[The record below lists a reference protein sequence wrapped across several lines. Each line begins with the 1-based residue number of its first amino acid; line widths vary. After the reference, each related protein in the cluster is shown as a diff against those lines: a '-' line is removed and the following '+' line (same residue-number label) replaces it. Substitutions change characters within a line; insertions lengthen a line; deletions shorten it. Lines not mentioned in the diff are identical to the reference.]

1 MSSVLKPC
9 LKKLW
14 IVGCRHSSVDSS
26 APSILPPRFESQ
38 AHHLSFYQFKLIC
51 HVEKTK
57 INKQRPG
64 LAIFKKEI
72 MTRWLGFKPRIS
84 GFKSIV
90 GRHYGIMPPGF
101 FLPPPRPPSN
111 QSWFN
116 RGSPMLMDP
125 HHSHQHAGL
134 RNVHYL
140 GLVPHCL
147 PR

>member
-1 MSSVLKPC
+1 M
-9 LKKLW
+9 
-14 IVGCRHSSVDSS
+14 GCRHSSVDSS

-38 AHHLSFYQFKLIC
+38 AHHLCFHQFKLIC

-101 FLPPPRPPSN
+101 FLPPPRPSNIRYLQTPQTNVPLSIPLPLLLSLLPPLSHNSKASPSN
-111 QSWFN
+111 AISVT
-116 RGSPMLMDP
+116 R
-125 HHSHQHAGL
+125 
-134 RNVHYL
+134 
-140 GLVPHCL
+140 CL
-147 PR
+147 SKK